1 MEAARGGMLNE
12 SHIPRKARLLG
23 KCCRDRAGGDFNYE
37 VLCFNHM
44 RTFEGFLSMVE
55 DPPDGASESNR
66 NSNNGKNDGYDAR
79 SIDDKIRNSPSWYV
93 LDERL
98 LLRRLTFEKSRQAL
112 ESRHVLPN
120 GTQVLPPNQLCRS
133 PRNCS
138 VSNAVFGGS
147 DSTDMYTF
155 TETMHC
161 LRLP

>member
-1 MEAARGGMLNE
+1 MWRPQKSFTEGMTSTRGGMLNE

-98 LLRRLTFEKSRQAL
+98 LLRRLTISFAALRKSPDKHWSPVTSYRMERKFYPRINFVGHL
-112 ESRHVLPN
+112 E
-120 GTQVLPPNQLCRS
+120 TAQ
-133 PRNCS
+133 
-138 VSNAVFGGS
+138 
-147 DSTDMYTF
+147 
-155 TETMHC
+155 
-161 LRLP
+161 

>member
-98 LLRRLTFEKSRQAL
+98 LLRRLTFFSFGKAPTSTGVPSRPTEWNASSTP
-112 ESRHVLPN
+112 ESTL
-120 GTQVLPPNQLCRS
+120 
-133 PRNCS
+133 S
-138 VSNAVFGGS
+138 VTSKLLS
-147 DSTDMYTF
+147 
-155 TETMHC
+155 E
-161 LRLP
+161 